1 MSICPVCLYSLFS
14 GLLKLYVP
22 RLCGGGLFLE
32 SLQEAWFIYVIM
44 IQYFVFFISWTV
56 SKGRQELLL
65 ILNFILSLAV
75 ATALYFT
82 NVNARW
88 YNGLLLFPIGMTVA
102 CYEKKLLAS
111 FQKNWLLHLGLH
123 LIIFILAGGAFT
135 YVKGSSAAADL
146 LKMLA
151 GASMGLLVCIIYMRV
166 RSVSGIMRYIG
177 RRSLFFYLVH
187 LELRSAI
194 TKIENMDSVTAF
206 YLILPLTFILSEI
219 FYALCQRATEKIWKR
234 RNTEAMGKISKET
247 SGLIRA
253 VAMLMVVTAH
263 FSQWYTKAADAGV
276 VVGLLTKLG
285 RYGVAMFFAISG
297 YGLVS
302 SALNGLDRSYFKKR
316 LANVYLPY
324 LVLSFLIRLFTADK
338 WSFRELCLWLGG
350 CDAWFVSVILV
361 FYIIFY
367 FCWKYCRHK
376 IGAVALGVAA
386 VSLLLAVTV
395 GDEVWYSS
403 NFSFVVGI
411 CVKVYEDEI
420 VSFLTKCK
428 AICLIALGGGF
439 LGSAA
444 VYMVMAD
451 RNFWL
456 FIICKILASVLW
468 ASLCMS
474 IFLVYDPRWA
484 VRLHID
490 ALGKVSLECYLLHRF
505 ILHLM
510 EGLIE
515 NPAVVLAAAFVLTML
530 CSFATNR
537 LFAKA
542 GKMMLRS

>member
-1 MSICPVCLYSLFS
+1 MIIQHLTNILKPEIAVMRLVIQLFS
-14 GLLKLYVP
+14 VIGGMGVLLFFFVSGYGIYKGYAHKTPNVGFLHR
-22 RLCGGGLFLE
+22 RLINVYLPCLFIQSVFRLIEAVRTKALWGGLFLE

-194 TKIENMDSVTAF
+194 TKLENMDSVTAF

-302 SALNGLDRSYFKKR
+302 SALSGLDRSYFKKR

-324 LVLSFLIRLFTADK
+324 LVLSFLIRLFTADG

-367 FCWKYCRHK
+367 YYFY
-376 IGAVALGVAA
+376 
-386 VSLLLAVTV
+386 
-395 GDEVWYSS
+395 
-403 NFSFVVGI
+403 
-411 CVKVYEDEI
+411 
-420 VSFLTKCK
+420 
-428 AICLIALGGGF
+428 
-439 LGSAA
+439 
-444 VYMVMAD
+444 
-451 RNFWL
+451 
-456 FIICKILASVLW
+456 
-468 ASLCMS
+468 
-474 IFLVYDPRWA
+474 
-484 VRLHID
+484 
-490 ALGKVSLECYLLHRF
+490 
-505 ILHLM
+505 
-510 EGLIE
+510 
-515 NPAVVLAAAFVLTML
+515 
-530 CSFATNR
+530 
-537 LFAKA
+537 
-542 GKMMLRS
+542 